1 MQREDV
7 LGEALKLLE
16 LQGIANTTLEMV
28 AERVDYPLDELRR
41 FWPDKEA
48 ILYDALRYLSQQ
60 IDVWRRQLML
70 DETQTA
76 EQKLLAR
83 YQALSECVKNNRYPG
98 CLFIAA
104 CTFYPDPGHPIHQ
117 LADQQKSAAYDFT
130 HELLTTLEVDDPAMV
145 AKQMEL
151 VLEGCLS
158 RMLVN
163 RSQAD
168 VDTAHRL
175 AEDILRFARCG
186 RSEGQRRTVVV
197 DCPDLLGLARAWI
210 VPPRRDTFA
219 SQHVAAYGEC
229 ASDRGIYHCPRPV
242 GVHRRD
248 ETVAS
253 GTRYGRRNLG
263 GDDEIGCGYAREVG
277 SRLDEASQV
286 YDLSR
291 CRLVDGLLP
300 RHEWTV
306 YGAAADA
313 RVVHLPYR
321 VVAVGYSG

>member
-83 YQALSECVKNNRYPG
+83 YQALSECVKTTAIRAVYLSLPVR
-98 CLFIAA
+98 FI
-104 CTFYPDPGHPIHQ
+104 PIPPPYSSTGRS
-117 LADQQKSAAYDFT
+117 AKSAAYDFT

-175 AEDILRFARCG
+175 AEDILRFARC
-186 RSEGQRRTVVV
+186 RQ
-197 DCPDLLGLARAWI
+197 
-210 VPPRRDTFA
+210 
-219 SQHVAAYGEC
+219 
-229 ASDRGIYHCPRPV
+229 
-242 GVHRRD
+242 
-248 ETVAS
+248 
-253 GTRYGRRNLG
+253 G
-263 GDDEIGCGYAREVG
+263 GA
-277 SRLDEASQV
+277 L
-286 YDLSR
+286 
-291 CRLVDGLLP
+291 
-300 RHEWTV
+300 T
-306 YGAAADA
+306 
-313 RVVHLPYR
+313 
-321 VVAVGYSG
+321 